1 MADGGLLWFNIGLS
15 PRRGGTPDFVNFYID
30 KGDMALQT
38 VSFQRRIFRARRA
51 FDRFALDQLT
61 RRYNPSGPR
70 G

>member
-38 VSFQRRIFRARRA
+38 VSFQKTKGA
-51 FDRFALDQLT
+51 FFGPAGRLIAL
-61 RRYNPSGPR
+61 RWIN
-70 G
+70 